1 MLQVTPR
8 FRVKVDRKHNLYRL
22 HEAAVLNRI
31 EIVVQLQKMEEGCVQ
46 EMKEVICNFKSDQN
60 LDEFDELLKDIV
72 ETEIK
77 FYK

>member
-1 MLQVTPR
+1 M
-8 FRVKVDRKHNLYRL
+8 YCL

-31 EIVVQLQKMEEGCVQ
+31 EIIAQLQKMEEGCVQ
-46 EMKEVICNFKSDQN
+46 EMKEFTWNFKSGQN